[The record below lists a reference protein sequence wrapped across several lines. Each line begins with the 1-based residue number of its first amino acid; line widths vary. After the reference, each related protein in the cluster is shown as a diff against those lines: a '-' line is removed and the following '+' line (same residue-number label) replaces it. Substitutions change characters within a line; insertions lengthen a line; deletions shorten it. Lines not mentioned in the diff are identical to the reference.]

1 MRLYLMQH
9 GEALD
14 KELDPE
20 RPLSDKGKQD
30 VAAVAALFKAQA
42 TALRHVRHSGKLRA
56 EQTAQLMA
64 DTIRPGIDIDAQE
77 GLSPNDDVEAF
88 AHLVHSWQEDTL
100 VVGHLPFMA
109 KLAAHLLTGEVTAEM
124 FGFQPG
130 TLLCLER
137 AQSDRWQLN
146 WMVRPELAGRV

>member
-1 MRLYLMQH
+1 MRIYLMQH

-30 VAAVAALFKAQA
+30 VAAIAALFKSQA
-42 TALRHVRHSGKLRA
+42 TELGRVLHSGKLRA
-56 EQTAQLMA
+56 EQTAKLMG
-64 DTIRPGIDIDAQE
+64 DTIRPGIDMAAQT

-88 AHLVHSWQEDTL
+88 TGEMSQWQGDTL

-109 KLAAHLLTGEVTAEM
+109 KLAAYLLGGDTSADR
-124 FGFQPG
+124 FGFRPG

-137 AQSDRWQLN
+137 ADDEGWRLN
-146 WMVRPELAGRV
+146 WMLRPELLNRA